1 MFVNKI
7 SHISRAHILK
17 SKMYF
22 NVKSSTYYFHM
33 KAKTLADF
41 EMCISV
47 PLILATAYSHKL
59 GKYGGES
66 ILSSSK
72 CIKVYKIL
80 QLLDTIWHE
89 KCLALPFFHAFTGC
103 NSACSFYCRGNCKFL
118 DRWMKIGDCHNITEA
133 FTVLNNAPESI
144 D

>member
-1 MFVNKI
+1 MKVVNLLKSRLIFNIFYCFGMFVNKI
-7 SHISRAHILK
+7 SHISRAHISK

-33 KAKTLADF
+33 KTKTLADF

-66 ILSSSK
+66 ILSS
-72 CIKVYKIL
+72 
-80 QLLDTIWHE
+80 
-89 KCLALPFFHAFTGC
+89 
-103 NSACSFYCRGNCKFL
+103 
-118 DRWMKIGDCHNITEA
+118 
-133 FTVLNNAPESI
+133 
-144 D
+144 